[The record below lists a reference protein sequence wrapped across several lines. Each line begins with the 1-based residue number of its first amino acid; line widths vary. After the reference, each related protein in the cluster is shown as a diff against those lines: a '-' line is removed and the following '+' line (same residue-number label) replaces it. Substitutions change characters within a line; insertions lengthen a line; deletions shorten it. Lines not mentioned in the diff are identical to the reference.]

1 MYHKST
7 SALSSLDRGLRIL
20 TFIQDRGQ
28 VDIAEIIEQLCI
40 PSSSTYRYIRVL
52 QQAGFITEIDGK
64 VLSTDRLTDPSSRG
78 SDHLVSIARPIL
90 TRLGHESGLN
100 VVLSVRVHTAALCLD
115 ARRSGLGS
123 VGFHPGEILALYAGA
138 SATPLLAMAPQSV
151 QQQVLSADMHRY
163 TAATPDAATLA
174 SELAGVR
181 RRGYHVT
188 HGWLTPG
195 MTSVG
200 VPLIVGG
207 TCLCALS
214 LVGPHR
220 ALTDSTAPLTLL
232 NGAIAEIGTRLPR
245 ALSTAWTPPDERI
258 GR

>member
-1 MYHKST
+1 MNRKSA

-20 TFIQDRGQ
+20 AFIQDRGQ

-40 PSSSTYRYIRVL
+40 PSSSTYRYIRAL
-52 QQAGFITEIDGK
+52 QRAGFVTEVDGK
-64 VLSTDRLTDPSSRG
+64 VLSSDRLADPSSRE

-90 TRLGHESGLN
+90 TRLGRESGLN
-100 VVLSVRVHTAALCLD
+100 VVLAVRVHTAALCLD
-115 ARRSGLGS
+115 AWRSGRGS

-151 QQQVLSADMHRY
+151 QRQVLSADPHRF

-188 HGWLTPG
+188 RGWLTPG
-195 MTSVG
+195 MTAIG

-220 ALTDSTAPLTLL
+220 ALNASTASLVLL
-232 NGAIAEIGTRLPR
+232 KSAVAEMGASLPR
-245 ALSTAWTPPDERI
+245 ALSTAWTPPDEEVWR
-258 GR
+258 